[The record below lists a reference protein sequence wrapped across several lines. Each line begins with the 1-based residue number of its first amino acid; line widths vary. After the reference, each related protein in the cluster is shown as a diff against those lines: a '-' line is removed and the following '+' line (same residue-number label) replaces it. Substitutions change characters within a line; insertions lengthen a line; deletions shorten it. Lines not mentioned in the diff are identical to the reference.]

1 MILHIEVWPFS
12 QSILQETGGST
23 LQHAQEFA
31 PPHAAAPRV
40 ASSLGDPDSMNSVGD
55 REAKKNCLLS
65 SEIWGFNGF
74 HEFQPLLPLLF
85 QNERLANTLGPS
97 H

>member
-55 REAKKNCLLS
+55 PRSQKELPTFLGNL
-65 SEIWGFNGF
+65 GF
-74 HEFQPLLPLLF
+74 QWV
-85 QNERLANTLGPS
+85 S
-97 H
+97 